1 MVNEKM
7 IKKIISGGQT
17 GADRA
22 ALDFAISRDID
33 YGGWVPLGRR
43 AEDGPIPAS
52 YSALT
57 ECESTR
63 YEERTERNVADSD
76 GTLILSHGAPFG
88 GSLLTYKIA
97 ANLLKP
103 CLIID
108 FQIDA
113 TASAAAKAIEWL
125 EDNEIETLNVAGPRA
140 SSDPAIYDKT
150 IDLLTLLFD

>member
-43 AEDGPIPAS
+43 AEDGPIPTS
-52 YSALT
+52 YRALT

-88 GSLLTYKIA
+88 GTLLTSKIA

-103 CLIID
+103 HLIID

-113 TASAAAKAIEWL
+113 TASAAAKAIEWV